1 MRTRACLNQT
11 PNLLLTPKT
20 HKYRLGTSLNPTPYF
35 SLPIFTPNMQAKTV
49 CPVIYWIIARAAD
62 ETQLWLS
69 SSTKQRRN
77 PCSGSPPVYV
87 NLSTRH
93 DWPVK
98 NAMVD
103 LPIKMKENSKRSS
116 GNSLSPLEPQNKD
129 IGTAL
134 QTLLMEIE
142 LRLQR
147 RLLNY

>member
-1 MRTRACLNQT
+1 MYQ
-11 PNLLLTPKT
+11 
-20 HKYRLGTSLNPTPYF
+20 
-35 SLPIFTPNMQAKTV
+35 
-49 CPVIYWIIARAAD
+49 
-62 ETQLWLS
+62 
-69 SSTKQRRN
+69 
-77 PCSGSPPVYV
+77 

-103 LPIKMKENSKRSS
+103 LPIKMKENSKRSY

-129 IGTAL
+129 IGAAL
-134 QTLLMEIE
+134 QTLIIEIE

>member
-1 MRTRACLNQT
+1 MYQ
-11 PNLLLTPKT
+11 
-20 HKYRLGTSLNPTPYF
+20 
-35 SLPIFTPNMQAKTV
+35 
-49 CPVIYWIIARAAD
+49 
-62 ETQLWLS
+62 
-69 SSTKQRRN
+69 
-77 PCSGSPPVYV
+77 

-103 LPIKMKENSKRSS
+103 LPIKMKENSKRSY

-129 IGTAL
+129 IGAAL
-134 QTLLMEIE
+134 QTLLIEIE